1 MNKLLGIEEVA
12 GILQVSI
19 KTVKRLPIQ
28 FSRVGRFRRYDLR
41 DIEAYRKDAIEPCP
55 STSAQDRRTGT
66 RRSLSG
72 GIGLSEALAQHPA
85 ATQRR
90 STESTGKKSQL
101 EPENQNGRA

>member
-1 MNKLLGIEEVA
+1 MNKLLDIEEVA
-12 GILQVSI
+12 GILRVSI

-55 STSAQDRRTGT
+55 STNAQDRRTGN
-66 RRSLSG
+66 RRSSSA

-85 ATQRR
+85 ATRKR
-90 STESTGKKSQL
+90 STASTEKRSRPAPES
-101 EPENQNGRA
+101 QNGQA